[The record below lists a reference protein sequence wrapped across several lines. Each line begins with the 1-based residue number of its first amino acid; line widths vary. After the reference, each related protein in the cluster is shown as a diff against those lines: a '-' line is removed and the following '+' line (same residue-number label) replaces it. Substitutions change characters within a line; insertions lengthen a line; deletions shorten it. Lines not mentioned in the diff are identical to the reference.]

1 MKTKINGIGN
11 TFVNFLRK
19 DNFAISFANSPKGR
33 IALQEYEG
41 ISETDK
47 ATVFEVWGESPLIED
62 VAPDIPAG
70 VKPINAMELIAQMKT
85 QAQ

>member
-1 MKTKINGIGN
+1 MKTTVNN
-11 TFVNFLRK
+11 MDSTFANFLRE

-70 VKPINAMELIAQMKT
+70 VKPINALELIAQMKT